1 MTRDFR
7 EKFRLSIHEVGLS
20 VRYDEAYALIVSLS
34 SDSTSW
40 FHAALA
46 DWDYPISRE
55 VMALMDLYDLQHQS
69 KSKKKVKPYPRP
81 WGDGS
86 KKKIGTSVTAAEA
99 VAMLRPT
106 V

>member
-1 MTRDFR
+1 MRDFR
-7 EKFRLSIHEVGLS
+7 EKFHLSLSDIGQS
-20 VRYDEAYALIVSLS
+20 VRYDEAFLLVVSLS
-34 SDSTSW
+34 SDSSSW
-40 FHAALA
+40 FHAAIA
-46 DWDYPISRE
+46 EWEYPISRE

-86 KKKIGTSVTAAEA
+86 KKKIGTSVTAVEA
-99 VAMLRPT
+99 VALLRPT